1 MQKFA
6 ANLTM
11 QFNEVPFMQR
21 FKAAADAGFS
31 AVEFLLP
38 YDFPA
43 QEIAVALAENNLKNV
58 LFNMAAG
65 DWNAGERGLAALPG
79 REAEFTAAVAK
90 GIEYAQILGTPNL
103 HVMAGLVP
111 EGADRAAHR
120 ATYVRNLQYAAAET
134 AKHGITLL
142 IEPINT
148 RDIPRYFLNTQA
160 DAHAIREEVGASNL
174 KVQMDFYH
182 VQIVEGDIAM
192 KLRHYL
198 PHVGHIQIA
207 GVPERHEPD
216 SGEVNYPYLFALL
229 DELDYTGYIGC
240 EYRPRN
246 GTVAG
251 LGWMPK

>member
-21 FKAAADAGFS
+21 FKAAADAGFT

-43 QEIAVALAENNLKNV
+43 QDIAAALAENKLKNV
-58 LFNMAAG
+58 LFNIAAG

-79 REAEFTAAVAK
+79 REVDYAAAVAK

-111 EGADRAAHR
+111 DGADRAAHR
-120 ATYVRNLQYAAAET
+120 ATYVSNLRHAAAET

-142 IEPINT
+142 IEPIN
-148 RDIPRYFLNTQA
+148 R
-160 DAHAIREEVGASNL
+160 
-174 KVQMDFYH
+174 
-182 VQIVEGDIAM
+182 
-192 KLRHYL
+192 LR
-198 PHVGHIQIA
+198 
-207 GVPERHEPD
+207 
-216 SGEVNYPYLFALL
+216 
-229 DELDYTGYIGC
+229 
-240 EYRPRN
+240 
-246 GTVAG
+246 
-251 LGWMPK
+251 